1 MPADEEREA
10 EVRGVDPARDYD
22 YLSEFDAGSD
32 FPLAIQLLDEA
43 YALKRQGELN
53 TAKKL
58 MLVAR
63 AYLDVK
69 CEMDEEAAHTA
80 VNYRSY
86 LLLGNLY
93 HDMREWDKELQA
105 YTKASWTWDMLQQR
119 NKFIPS
125 PIVYYSNLQRCN
137 RELEDAAARRCR
149 RRLSMVLLWLR
160 VVSLVGW
167 AFVYVYDVLWP
178 TLGYTGLYQ

>member
-1 MPADEEREA
+1 M
-10 EVRGVDPARDYD
+10 RGVDPARDYD
-22 YLSEFDAGSD
+22 YLSEFDPGND
-32 FPLAIQLLDEA
+32 LPLANQLLDEA
-43 YALKRQGELN
+43 YALKKQGDFKAAE
-53 TAKKL
+53 KL

-69 CEMDEEAAHTA
+69 CEMDDQAAHTA

-93 HDMREWDKELQA
+93 HDMREWDKELDA

-119 NKFIPS
+119 NKHRFIPG

-137 RELEDAAARRCR
+137 PSEK
-149 RRLSMVLLWLR
+149 S
-160 VVSLVGW
+160 
-167 AFVYVYDVLWP
+167 
-178 TLGYTGLYQ
+178 LYQILPPSTRIW